1 MQPENKTQLD
11 LELAVLRR
19 RVANLEALEAERKQV
34 EEALRESE
42 KLYRTLVEI
51 SPDAITLT
59 GLDGKIVFC
68 NQQAALQNGC
78 DSTEELVGRNSF
90 EFIAPEDRPRAID
103 NALKTLQGAPLRS
116 IEYTVLKK
124 DGTRFKAE
132 LNTSLVT
139 DSEGNPRGFIGVLR
153 DITHH
158 KETEEALRRS
168 NAELQ
173 EQKDDLDAFTRTV
186 AHDLQSPLAFI
197 VGMAEL
203 LADEGEAVPLAEQQR
218 YLQAIVQHG
227 LKVSR
232 ITEELLL
239 LARVGRGEVEVEPLS
254 MARIVAEA
262 WQRLAEVAHDYKAEI
277 HLPAAWPTAMGHGPW
292 VEEVWVN
299 YFSNALKYGGRPP
312 RLDLG
317 AEVQP
322 DGQVRFW
329 VHDNGRGL
337 AAEECG
343 KLFIPFTQL
352 HQVRATGYGLGLSIV
367 RRIVEKL
374 GGRVGVESDG
384 MNGSTFSFT
393 LPRAPEGDQNPSQA
407 GFSQIASDP
416 LAEEVLG

>member
-1 MQPENKTQLD
+1 MQPENTTQLD
-11 LELAVLRR
+11 LELAALRR
-19 RVANLEALEAERKQV
+19 RVAELEALEAERKQV

-42 KLYRTLVEI
+42 RLYRTLVEI

-59 GLDGKIVFC
+59 GLDGRIIFC
-68 NQQAALQNGC
+68 NRQAAVQNGC
-78 DSTEELVGRNSF
+78 DSPEDLVGRNSF

-103 NALKTLQGAPLRS
+103 NALKALQGAPLRS

-124 DGTRFKAE
+124 DGTRFRAE
-132 LNTSLVT
+132 LNTSLIT
-139 DSEGNPRGFIGVLR
+139 DTEGNPRGFIGVLR

-158 KETEEALRRS
+158 KEIEAALRRS

-173 EQKDDLDAFTRTV
+173 EQRDDLDAFTRTV

-203 LADEGEAVPLAEQQR
+203 LADEGEAVPLAEQQK

-227 LKVSR
+227 LKISR

-254 MARIVAEA
+254 MAGIVAEA
-262 WQRLAEVAHDYKAEI
+262 WQRLAEAVHDYKAEI
-277 HLPAAWPTAMGHGPW
+277 YLPATWPTAMGHAPW

-337 AAEECG
+337 AAEECD

-384 MNGSTFSFT
+384 MSGSTFSFT
-393 LPRAPEGDQNPSQA
+393 LQGVPEGEQD
-407 GFSQIASDP
+407 
-416 LAEEVLG
+416 L